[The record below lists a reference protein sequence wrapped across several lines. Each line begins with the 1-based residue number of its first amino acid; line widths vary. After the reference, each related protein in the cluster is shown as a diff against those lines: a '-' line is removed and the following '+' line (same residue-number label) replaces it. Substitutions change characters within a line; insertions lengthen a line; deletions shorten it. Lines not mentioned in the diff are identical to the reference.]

1 METHQTLQGIGW
13 LSGEVESSLALAY
26 DALEE
31 YLRDAQRADGAA
43 DTASQH
49 CADSPLQQCLD
60 YFHQVQG
67 SLKIAQ
73 CEGGAILVA
82 EMEAVV
88 NALSTN
94 SLGNPGE
101 ACEVLVQGINSVP
114 GYLKQLV
121 AGGSAHPTSLVTML
135 NDLRAVRGEHLFTE
149 SVSFT
154 PNLDILDAA
163 DVAALVPNPE
173 ALRDL
178 VKKLRKMYQAALLGL
193 IKAKSTDNHL
203 KNLEKVTARLR
214 ELCSGTAREQLWR
227 TAGAFVEG
235 LFHLSIPWSSA
246 SRFLLRELDKEI
258 RLLADKGAAAFDE
271 PFPRQLLNNL
281 LYYVAASGAETPRIQ
296 TVCQAFNL
304 QAALPSAHNT
314 DTADSGESSA
324 WLDNQ
329 LIEAVSNGLIQELES
344 VKDLVEEFI
353 ASAGVNAGSLRQTLS
368 YLKRI
373 ADTLAMVSQFS
384 LRQATLSIIEV
395 IEELVDG
402 NGGEMDTLASLIMD
416 LESAVNAWRIHDHPE
431 LDAAEL
437 PPAQRLEVSRARVK
451 LLQEVIGDIDGVKQ
465 SVLAYVS
472 ARRDGSVLANTPAE
486 LAQIAAV
493 LEMAGLQRCAAI
505 VKACG
510 HYIQNEAVSAAE
522 APDWR
527 DLDTLADVIASLDHY
542 LADKLAGSTDGNH
555 ALLSLAELSIS
566 KLGYPVEPPPQI
578 QPRAAL
584 AMPAGQARDRGQ
596 AATAPQPAPPQE
608 PSFQEPS
615 LQEQQ
620 AMDHD
625 EIDPEIREVFVEEA
639 GEVLATLVEYY
650 PRWAADHDDAEA
662 LAETRRAFHTLKG
675 SGRMVG
681 ASDIGELAWSLENLL
696 NRIIEGR
703 ISPTPALLACLGEAL
718 GLLPV
723 MVSSFEHS
731 SSDFD
736 RQRVDVLRTLATRL
750 AEGEAVEL
758 AAIDAEPAVATGKT
772 DAEPDDDH
780 LLLEIFAK
788 EALGHLDNVRQFVAQ
803 QRSKAPF
810 YDHPSPKLQGVL
822 HTLKGSAHMANIE
835 PLAELVTPLERFMRE
850 MLNFQVALD
859 PDIVDLLADGVDY
872 SQRIVAGLSN
882 GSGFDAAEL
891 DIFKARVH
899 ELREKAIG
907 PSLGQGEEP
916 QRGVDPAFLNL
927 IMADGMQR
935 VLDVEATLDA
945 WGHAVDFELTRLQ
958 GLSAELREL
967 ENGAERAGLAPLA
980 VLTGKLAGCY
990 DSILEKRIAPSAEA
1004 MATLLAAH
1012 EVLLDM
1018 VDAVAAHQEI
1028 VAVSES
1034 LQAQIAALA
1043 ASPGMAASD
1052 DAANLAAAL
1061 AQMVLPAEADG
1072 EIIELFLQEA
1082 DELLESME
1090 HTFHQWREAPQ
1101 DSAPPDSLKRTL
1113 HTFKGGA
1120 RMAGLEALGNV
1131 SHDLEAVVIAREKQ
1145 VAAGSTSA
1153 IASMLAYHDVLANGV
1168 ETIRKAY
1175 QQSLK
1180 AQVAAE
1186 EPSTVSAQPVE
1197 SSVTATPVEKVEET
1211 TSPASSDEADK
1222 AAVDEWPSAEIL
1234 PFTGTYRGL
1243 DAAGPSA
1250 SDAEQQAAAAQE
1262 MVKVAAPMLDTLVNL
1277 AGETSISRGQV
1288 EQHISEFMF
1297 SLDEMEATIRRMHDQ
1312 VRRLGIE
1319 TDAQVMFRREQIES
1333 SDSSEGFDPLEMDR
1347 YSQLQQLSRSLLES
1361 ASDVQDL
1368 RDTLVDKARDAE
1380 SLLLQQSR
1388 INTDLQEG
1396 LMRTRMVPFSRLV
1409 PRLRRIVRQVGNS
1422 LGKQVVL
1429 RLESIEGEID
1439 RSILERIVPSLEH
1452 MIRNAV
1458 DHGIESE
1465 AERLALGKLPEGT
1478 LSLSFAR
1485 EGGDVLIRL
1494 ADDGRG
1500 LNADAIRAKALSS
1513 GLMPEHATY
1522 SDQDIYQFIFA
1533 PGFST
1538 SSEVTQISGRGVGM
1552 DVVNSDVRQLGGSVS
1567 IASQR
1572 GAGTEFTL
1580 RLPFTVSVNRALMIE
1595 VGEASYALALSSI
1608 NGVTRV
1614 PPDELMNFYQNP
1626 HKKLEYG
1633 GEHYE
1638 VRYLGSLLSAE
1649 LRPTLD
1655 TAMGQLP
1662 LVLIRSEGRNYAV
1675 QVDGLIGS
1683 REIVVKT
1690 LGAQFSRVPGLSGA
1704 TVLGDG
1710 RVVVILDLQALL
1722 RDQPVVA
1729 PLAPVVVEKV
1739 QEADHI
1745 PLIMVVDDS
1754 VTVRK
1759 VTGRFLEREGFRV
1772 ITAKDGVDAMRVL
1785 QDNTPDVMLLDI
1797 EMPRMDGFEVA
1808 RLVRSTQRLKNLPMV
1823 MITSRTGEKHR
1834 ERALAMG
1841 VDRYLGKPYQ
1851 EEVLISTV
1859 YEMLR
1864 RTAAEAE
1871 QAG

>member
-1 METHQTLQGIGW
+1 METHQTLQGIDW
-13 LSGEVESSLALAY
+13 LSGEVEASLALAY
-26 DALEE
+26 DALEQFLQGSQLPGGVAAE
-31 YLRDAQRADGAA
+31 NAAQE
-43 DTASQH
+43 S
-49 CADSPLQQCLD
+49 SVPPLQQCLD

-82 EMEAVV
+82 EMEAVI
-88 NALSTN
+88 NALSAN
-94 SLGNPGE
+94 NLGNVSE
-101 ACEVLVQGINSVP
+101 ACDVLVQGINSVP
-114 GYLKQLV
+114 GYMKQLI
-121 AGGSAHPTSLVTML
+121 AGGAERPASLVTML
-135 NDLRAVRGEHLFTE
+135 NDLRAVRGERLLTE
-149 SVSFT
+149 SVIFT
-154 PNLDILDAA
+154 PNLDLLEAA
-163 DVAALVPNPE
+163 DAVALVPNPD

-193 IKAKSTDNHL
+193 LKAKSPNHHL
-203 KNLEKVTARLR
+203 KSLEKVTARLR
-214 ELCSGTAREQLWR
+214 ELCRGTAREQLWR

-258 RLLADKGAAAFDE
+258 RLLADSGADAFDE
-271 PFPRQLLNNL
+271 PFPRQLFNNL
-281 LYYVAASGAETPRIQ
+281 LYYVAISGGETPRIQ
-296 TVCQAFNL
+296 GVRAAFDL
-304 QAALPSAHNT
+304 ESSLPVARSAVGS
-314 DTADSGESSA
+314 DSGEGSA
-324 WLDNQ
+324 WLDSQ
-329 LIEAVSNGLIQELES
+329 LIEAVTNGLAQELES
-344 VKDLVEEFI
+344 VKDLMEEFI
-353 ASAGVNAGSLRQTLS
+353 ASDRQNPASLRQTLS

-373 ADTLAMVSQFS
+373 ADTLAMVSQFP
-384 LRQATLSIIEV
+384 LRQTTLSIIDLTQ
-395 IEELVDG
+395 ELVDG
-402 NGGEMDTLASLIMD
+402 NDRGAANMEKLACLIMD
-416 LESAVNAWRIHDHPE
+416 LESAINAWRLNAHPE
-431 LDAAEL
+431 QGAAEL
-437 PPAQRLEVSRARVK
+437 PPAQRMEVNRAWVK
-451 LLQEVIGDIDGVKQ
+451 LLEEVISDVDDIKQ
-465 SVLAYVS
+465 SVLAYVA
-472 ARRDGSVLANTPAE
+472 ARRDGTLLASTPAA
-486 LAQIAAV
+486 LARVAAV
-493 LEMAGLQRCAAI
+493 LDMAGLERCSAI

-510 HYIQNEAVSAAE
+510 RYIHHEVVSAAD
-522 APDWR
+522 APQWR
-527 DLDTLADVIASLDHY
+527 SLDTLADVIASLDHY
-542 LADKLAGSTDGNH
+542 LADRLAGSPNGNH

-566 KLGYPVEPPPQI
+566 KLGYPVEIPVETQSRDPAPV
-578 QPRAAL
+578 
-584 AMPAGQARDRGQ
+584 AMPAGQTRDSGQTTAARV
-596 AATAPQPAPPQE
+596 PPPQE
-608 PSFQEPS
+608 QKP
-615 LQEQQ
+615 
-620 AMDHD
+620 MDHD

-639 GEVLATLVEYY
+639 GEVLATLEEFY

-662 LAETRRAFHTLKG
+662 RTETRRAFHTLKG

-718 GLLPV
+718 GLLPA
-723 MVSSFEHS
+723 MVSAFDKGSR
-731 SSDFD
+731 DFD
-736 RQRVDVLRTLATRL
+736 QQRVDILRTLATRL
-750 AEGEAVEL
+750 AEGETIDL
-758 AAIDAEPAVATGKT
+758 AAIESAPAVASEQASTEA
-772 DAEPDDDH
+772 DEDH
-780 LLLEIFAK
+780 LLLEIFSK
-788 EALGHLDNVRQFVAQ
+788 EALGHLEVVRQFVAL

-810 YDHPSPKLQGVL
+810 YDHPSSKLQGAL

-835 PLAELVTPLERFMRE
+835 SLAELVTPLERFMRE

-872 SQRIVAGLSN
+872 SQRIVAGLVD
-882 GSGFDAAEL
+882 GSGFDASEL
-891 DIFKARVH
+891 DIFSARVH

-916 QRGVDPAFLNL
+916 QRAVDPAFLKL

-935 VLDVEATLDA
+935 VLDVETTLDA
-945 WGHAVDFELTRLQ
+945 WCNAADFELARLQ
-958 GLSAELREL
+958 GISAELREL
-967 ENGAERAGLAPLA
+967 ENGAGRAGLAPLVA
-980 VLTGKLAGCY
+980 LTGQLAACY
-990 DSILEKRIAPSAEA
+990 DSVLEKRIAPSAEGVA
-1004 MATLLAAH
+1004 ILLAAH

-1018 VDAVAAHQEI
+1018 VDAVAAHQDI
-1028 VAVSES
+1028 VPVPEA
-1034 LQAQIAALA
+1034 LQADIAALA
-1043 ASPGMAASD
+1043 ASPGVAASD
-1052 DAANLAAAL
+1052 DAASLAAAL
-1061 AQMVLPAEADG
+1061 EQMVLPDDADL
-1072 EIIELFLQEA
+1072 EIIDLFLHEA

-1090 HTFHQWREAPQ
+1090 HAFQDWREEPQ
-1101 DSAPPDSLKRTL
+1101 DSAHPDSLKRTL

-1145 VAAGSTSA
+1145 VAEGSSSA

-1168 ETIRKAY
+1168 ERIRRAY

-1180 AQVAAE
+1180 SHAPLEELPRIADSGATTAAMANADSIE
-1186 EPSTVSAQPVE
+1186 SANIPEAIEDKSASIAPVTGE
-1197 SSVTATPVEKVEET
+1197 
-1211 TSPASSDEADK
+1211 
-1222 AAVDEWPSAEIL
+1222 EWPSAEII

-1243 DAAGPSA
+1243 EAAGPSA
-1250 SDAEQQAAAAQE
+1250 SDAEQQAAAAAQE
-1262 MVKVAAPMLDTLVNL
+1262 MVKVAAPMLDILVNL

-1380 SLLLQQSR
+1380 ALLLQQSR

-1409 PRLRRIVRQVGNS
+1409 PRLRRIVRQVSNT
-1422 LGKQVVL
+1422 LGKQVAL
-1429 RLESIEGEID
+1429 KLESIEGEID

-1465 AERLALGKLPEGT
+1465 AERLALGKPLEGT

-1500 LNADAIRAKALSS
+1500 LNVDAIRAKALSS

-1522 SDQDIYQFIFA
+1522 SDQDIYAFIFA

-1552 DVVNSDVRQLGGSVS
+1552 DVVNSDVRQLGGSVA

-1572 GAGTEFTL
+1572 GAGTEFTV

-1595 VGEASYALALSSI
+1595 AGEDSYALALSSI
-1608 NGVTRV
+1608 SGVTRL
-1614 PPDELMNFYQNP
+1614 PPDELMTFYQNP
-1626 HKKLEYG
+1626 LKKLEYG

-1638 VRYLGSLLSAE
+1638 VRYLGSLLSPE

-1722 RDQPVVA
+1722 RDQPVMAALA
-1729 PLAPVVVEKV
+1729 PLAVEKAP
-1739 QEADHI
+1739 EADHI

-1808 RLVRSTQRLKNLPMV
+1808 RLVRSTQRLKNLPIV

-1864 RTAAEAE
+1864 RVDVAAE